1 MVINDMSVEW
11 QFLRKL
17 LAAAN
22 AKTTTPLAQR
32 SRWQVLAFDMRQE
45 KRSDE
50 DAMLEP
56 SATQLSKFSRSEWRT
71 IWSDGRDTR
80 AFDGLLA
87 RVGGQLQR
95 LETQVISK
103 TKAHRCA
110 EGNLC
115 SRYRVDVLVGR
126 SILGGRPRF
135 LWRSPESRHLD
146 FCKCAALPD
155 AEVQKRKIDAE
166 EASTF
171 SIQSIVDDKISI
183 DAVTDEY
190 DIGRGTPHG
199 GRVWQT
205 LTMTHRSL
213 RNCRAPR
220 RLLAK
225 ADAAFAQLAKCD
237 VIAQD
242 YDPSYFE
249 SSGYLLIPHK
259 GGVAVDFQCGYH
271 LDPFDTTLYRLRLE
285 DSDEFDQEP
294 VRRKSAFVHRNQ
306 ALFPWNEI
314 DVFTVAPDGSSMLYS
329 KDSQLFWYQPDGETI
344 ELGAVRNFR
353 GWQWIDSSNQ
363 PATELQWLRQD
374 IQAAKAC

>member
-1 MVINDMSVEW
+1 MSVEW

-22 AKTTTPLAQR
+22 AKETSPLAQR
-32 SRWQVLAFDMRQE
+32 SRWQVLAFDMRQGQ
-45 KRSDE
+45 RSDQQGT
-50 DAMLEP
+50 D
-56 SATQLSKFSRSEWRT
+56 SQLSKFSRSDWRT
-71 IWSDGRDTR
+71 VWSDGREIR

-87 RVGGQLQR
+87 RFGGQLQR

-115 SRYRVDVLVGR
+115 CRYRVDVLVGQ
-126 SILGGRPRF
+126 SIHGGRPRF

-146 FCKCAALPD
+146 FCQCEALPE
-155 AEVQKRKIDAE
+155 AEVRTRRIDAE

-205 LTMTHRSL
+205 LKMTHRGL

-220 RLLAK
+220 RLIAK
-225 ADAAFAQLAKCD
+225 ADAAFAQLSRSDA
-237 VIAQD
+237 IAQD
-242 YDPSYFE
+242 YDPNYFE

-285 DSDEFDQEP
+285 HSDEFDQEP
-294 VRRKSAFVHRNQ
+294 VRRKSDFVRRHQ

-329 KDSQLFWYQPDGETI
+329 KDSQLFWYQANGETI
-344 ELGAVRNFR
+344 DLGAVRNFR
-353 GWQWIDSSNQ
+353 GWQWIDSSTQ
-363 PATELQWLRQD
+363 PATELQWLLQD
-374 IQAAKAC
+374 LRAAQAC